1 MSRIFNLEKVY
12 QYLIITL
19 AFLLPLTVA
28 GANLIIFA
36 ILFLWFVS
44 GNYGDKLNQIISSKI
59 MVASI
64 IFFGIHLVGLI
75 WTENLDWGFHI
86 LRKMWY
92 FLLLLP
98 ILYTLVKKEFVLY
111 YKIAFITA
119 ILLIVVTSILI
130 YFELI
135 SDDLI
140 AIITTSKNPNPFM
153 SHISYNP
160 ILAFSIY
167 LVLYEIL
174 FIRTHT
180 KTIIFLLI
188 FCASLMTI
196 SMFITGGRAGQITFF
211 LMIAIIIF
219 QFFEY
224 HKIKS
229 LILILILMPVIFSV
243 VYLTSSVFYDR
254 VNMTVESIMNFEEN
268 KNTSLGE
275 RIIFNYN
282 SLTLIKDH
290 LIIGVGTG
298 DFPIEY
304 QKINMIKSPTMP
316 NVDNPHNM
324 YILIL
329 TQLGLTGLLSM
340 LSIFYFQIKKT
351 LTSFD
356 KYYRDVGITLPLLFL
371 TIMLSDSYLLGHF
384 TSLMYVFFTA
394 FLYKDFEKP

>member
-1 MSRIFNLEKVY
+1 
-12 QYLIITL
+12 
-19 AFLLPLTVA
+19 
-28 GANLIIFA
+28 
-36 ILFLWFVS
+36 
-44 GNYGDKLNQIISSKI
+44 
-59 MVASI
+59 
-64 IFFGIHLVGLI
+64 
-75 WTENLDWGFHI
+75 
-86 LRKMWY
+86 
-92 FLLLLP
+92 
-98 ILYTLVKKEFVLY
+98 
-111 YKIAFITA
+111 
-119 ILLIVVTSILI
+119 
-130 YFELI
+130 
-135 SDDLI
+135 
-140 AIITTSKNPNPFM
+140 
-153 SHISYNP
+153 
-160 ILAFSIY
+160 
-167 LVLYEIL
+167 
-174 FIRTHT
+174 
-180 KTIIFLLI
+180 
-188 FCASLMTI
+188 
-196 SMFITGGRAGQITFF
+196 
-211 LMIAIIIF
+211 
-219 QFFEY
+219 
-224 HKIKS
+224 
-229 LILILILMPVIFSV
+229 MPVIFSV

-351 LTSFD
+351 LTSSD